1 MKPLHFKISLNLF
14 FLFMTLPL
22 TLLAIIPNFYNQTSI
37 PKLYTLVICTL
48 LTMLFNKHLRIQK
61 STEFKILVLLST
73 YYIYNQVRLEQ
84 DLETFLLG
92 SNGRYVG
99 LIALIFL
106 TIQFAFFSSIKLS
119 ELKIFMRFTFY
130 SYFIINL
137 IGLVIISKITTI
149 NESGYTGGLS
159 TTLQNSNFLSAY
171 LGILISLQ
179 IYFFLSKTNE
189 PKFFQIIFFIIGVI
203 NLIATKSIQGYFIIF
218 LSSILITVWKVSKN
232 KHIKAIGVFTI
243 IIMSSVLV
251 RINDI
256 VEWVILNGNV
266 NARLSYWELAIRI
279 WRENIWFGVGLEQMR
294 PNSILYRDQLLTL
307 QEGVIVAPDRSHNL
321 ILDQFVWGGLIA
333 GILWLVFISLI
344 NYQCIKLF
352 ILIKR
357 QRVSNDFMYPIIIW
371 SGFFFQSLIS
381 VSQLTLTLMGFTAA
395 GIIMSSKQNIKSSA
409 NI

>member
-1 MKPLHFKISLNLF
+1 M
-14 FLFMTLPL
+14 
-22 TLLAIIPNFYNQTSI
+22 
-37 PKLYTLVICTL
+37 
-48 LTMLFNKHLRIQK
+48 
-61 STEFKILVLLST
+61 
-73 YYIYNQVRLEQ
+73 
-84 DLETFLLG
+84 
-92 SNGRYVG
+92 
-99 LIALIFL
+99 
-106 TIQFAFFSSIKLS
+106 
-119 ELKIFMRFTFY
+119 
-130 SYFIINL
+130 
-137 IGLVIISKITTI
+137 
-149 NESGYTGGLS
+149 
-159 TTLQNSNFLSAY
+159 
-171 LGILISLQ
+171 
-179 IYFFLSKTNE
+179 
-189 PKFFQIIFFIIGVI
+189 
-203 NLIATKSIQGYFIIF
+203 
-218 LSSILITVWKVSKN
+218 
-232 KHIKAIGVFTI
+232 
-243 IIMSSVLV
+243 
-251 RINDI
+251 
-256 VEWVILNGNV
+256 

-381 VSQLTLTLMGFTAA
+381 VSPLTLTLMGFTSA